1 MNYKYILISAVVMLL
16 LDYIYLYLT
25 KDSFIK
31 MVVNIQNTT
40 FKFNLLGAIISYTL
54 LIIANYKFLYNKKS
68 DYKDAFLLGIII
80 YGVFDGTNLALFKN
94 YDINLGIKDTLW
106 GGILM
111 TITYYLSNKIYLNFK
126 L

>member
-31 MVVNIQNTT
+31 MVVNIQNTHL
-40 FKFNLLGAIISYTL
+40 NL
-54 LIIANYKFLYNKKS
+54 
-68 DYKDAFLLGIII
+68 
-80 YGVFDGTNLALFKN
+80 
-94 YDINLGIKDTLW
+94 
-106 GGILM
+106 
-111 TITYYLSNKIYLNFK
+111 IYLV

>member
-1 MNYKYILISAVVMLL
+1 MNYKYILISSAVMLL
-16 LDYIYLYLT
+16 LDYIYLSLT

-31 MVVNIQNTT
+31 MVVNIQNSA
-40 FKFNLLGAIISYTL
+40 FKLNLIGAIISYSL
-54 LIIANYKFLYNKKS
+54 LIIANYNFLYNKQS
-68 DYKDAFLLGIII
+68 SYKDAFLLGIII

-111 TITYYLSNKIYLNFK
+111 SITYYLSNKIYLDFK